1 MHKALIL
8 STEDE
13 FMNSKPGDR
22 YQGGDSRVVLDVI
35 DENGKVRVNVNGG
48 SVSYNC
54 ILRDQDNNKRDRG
67 NNKSMSLNSA
77 WAAYHPLYTIERN
90 VAEVT

>member
-35 DENGKVRVNVNGG
+35 DEDGKVRVNVNGV
-48 SVSYNC
+48 SVPY
-54 ILRDQDNNKRDRG
+54 KG

-77 WAAYHPLYTIERN
+77 WAAFHPLYR
-90 VAEVT
+90 V

>member
-13 FMNSKPGDR
+13 FINSKPGDR

-35 DENGKVRVNVNGG
+35 VEDGKVRVNVNGV
-48 SVSYNC
+48 SVPHNH
-54 ILRDQDNNKRDRG
+54 
-67 NNKSMSLNSA
+67 KSMSLNSA
-77 WAAYHPLYTIERN
+77 WAAYHPLYTIDRFGK
-90 VAEVT
+90 

>member
-1 MHKALIL
+1 MRKELIL

-35 DENGKVRVNVNGG
+35 DENGKVRVNVNGV
-48 SVSYNC
+48 SVLY
-54 ILRDQDNNKRDRG
+54 KG

-77 WAAYHPLYTIERN
+77 WAAFHPLYR
-90 VAEVT
+90 V

>member
-8 STEDE
+8 STEYE

-35 DENGKVRVNVNGG
+35 DEDGKVRVNVNGV
-48 SVSYNC
+48 SVLY
-54 ILRDQDNNKRDRG
+54 KG

-77 WAAYHPLYTIERN
+77 WAAFHPLYR
-90 VAEVT
+90 V

>member
-13 FMNSKPGDR
+13 FMNSKPGDL
-22 YQGGDSRVVLDVI
+22 YMGGDPRVVLDVI
-35 DENGKVRVNVNGG
+35 DEDGKERVNVNGV
-48 SVSYNC
+48 SVPY
-54 ILRDQDNNKRDRG
+54 

-77 WAAYHPLYTIERN
+77 WAAFHPLYR
-90 VAEVT
+90 V

>member
-13 FMNSKPGDR
+13 FMKSKPGDR

-35 DENGKVRVNVNGG
+35 DEDGKVRVNVNGV
-48 SVSYNC
+48 SVPYNC
-54 ILRDQDNNKRDRG
+54 ILRGQGK
-67 NNKSMSLNSA
+67 NKSMSLNSA
-77 WAAYHPLYTIERN
+77 WSAFHPLYQ
-90 VAEVT
+90 V

>member
-35 DENGKVRVNVNGG
+35 DEDGKVRVNVNGV
-48 SVSYNC
+48 SVLY
-54 ILRDQDNNKRDRG
+54 KG

-77 WAAYHPLYTIERN
+77 WAAFHPLYR
-90 VAEVT
+90 V

>member
-8 STEDE
+8 STENE

-35 DENGKVRVNVNGG
+35 DENGKVRVNVNGV
-48 SVSYNC
+48 SVPYNC
-54 ILRDQDNNKRDRG
+54 ILRGQGK
-67 NNKSMSLNSA
+67 NKSMSLNSA
-77 WAAYHPLYTIERN
+77 WGAFHPLYR
-90 VAEVT
+90 V

>member
-1 MHKALIL
+1 MRETLIL

-35 DENGKVRVNVNGG
+35 DVNGKVRVNVNGV
-48 SVSYNC
+48 SVPYIRN
-54 ILRDQDNNKRDRG
+54 QG
-67 NNKSMSLNSA
+67 NDKSMSLNSA
-77 WAAYHPLYTIERN
+77 WAAYHPLYQ
-90 VAEVT
+90 V

>member
-1 MHKALIL
+1 MRKTLIL

-35 DENGKVRVNVNGG
+35 DEDGKVRVNVNGV
-48 SVSYNC
+48 SVLY
-54 ILRDQDNNKRDRG
+54 KG

-77 WAAYHPLYTIERN
+77 WAAFHPLYR
-90 VAEVT
+90 V

>member
-13 FMNSKPGDR
+13 FMNSKPGDL
-22 YQGGDSRVVLDVI
+22 YLGGDPRVVLDVI
-35 DENGKVRVNVNGG
+35 DEDGKVRVNVNGV
-48 SVSYNC
+48 SVLY
-54 ILRDQDNNKRDRG
+54 KG

-77 WAAYHPLYTIERN
+77 WAAFHPLYR
-90 VAEVT
+90 V

>member
-1 MHKALIL
+1 MRKALIL
-8 STEDE
+8 STENE

-35 DENGKVRVNVNGG
+35 DENGKVRVNVNGV
-48 SVSYNC
+48 SVLY
-54 ILRDQDNNKRDRG
+54 KG

-77 WAAYHPLYTIERN
+77 WAAYHPLYTI
-90 VAEVT
+90 